1 MIKWLLSQRGGAKRA
16 PNHPTPPAGGQDP
29 LAIKDLWEMDTSQEV
44 GVGRPQR
51 KRPPAER
58 SLWETRRGSGP
69 EGARFGDEGRA
80 RCGGWGGTQF
90 GGPARREPGSGAG
103 VEPGSGVRRGGS
115 PVLGR
120 GRSPVRGR
128 GAPRDPRGPGAS
140 RRLLACPALT
150 HPAALPR
157 RASRARQSAAE
168 RSSIPGSPRGLSLDR
183 PGLEPPEGTASPGA
197 HHLGGLRGGG
207 CCRLGRPPSRVRPK
221 RLCLPPASRRILP
234 RGPDEGHYHVT
245 QGKAAQERSPEAYA
259 FPPFFL
265 YGMTQSPSVGGRGQE
280 GVSSIHQSQ

>member
-80 RCGGWGGTQF
+80 RCGGGGGTQF

-103 VEPGSGVRRGGS
+103 VEPGSGVRPGG
-115 PVLGR
+115 
-120 GRSPVRGR
+120 SPVRGR
-128 GAPRDPRGPGAS
+128 GSSPVRGRGWSPVRGSGAEGARFGVGGGARFGVGGRPETPGAPGPAGASWPARRSLTRPPSPGGPVGRGRARPNAAASRDPRAAS
-140 RRLLACPALT
+140 RWTVPAWSHQRAPPRLERTISAGCGGGGAAAS
-150 HPAALPR
+150 AALQVGSGLN
-157 RASRARQSAAE
+157 ASVCLLLVE
-168 RSSIPGSPRGLSLDR
+168 
-183 PGLEPPEGTASPGA
+183 EFYPEGLT
-197 HHLGGLRGGG
+197 
-207 CCRLGRPPSRVRPK
+207 K
-221 RLCLPPASRRILP
+221 DTI
-234 RGPDEGHYHVT
+234 
-245 QGKAAQERSPEAYA
+245 
-259 FPPFFL
+259 
-265 YGMTQSPSVGGRGQE
+265 M
-280 GVSSIHQSQ
+280 